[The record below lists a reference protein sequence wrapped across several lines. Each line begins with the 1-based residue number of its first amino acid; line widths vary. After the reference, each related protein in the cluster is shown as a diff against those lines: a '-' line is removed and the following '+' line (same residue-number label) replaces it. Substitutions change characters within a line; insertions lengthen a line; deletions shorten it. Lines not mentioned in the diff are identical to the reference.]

1 MQLSSILE
9 QLFNGFQYGMLLFL
23 MATGVTLMFGVMR
36 LVNLAHGSMFMVG
49 GYLAASSLQL
59 TGSFWLAGLIAVAGT
74 AILAAV
80 LEILV
85 MRPLY
90 QRGHLD
96 QLLATFGIT
105 LTLNE
110 LVVFIWGREPVFIK
124 TPDFLLGHTDIF
136 GFPYPVYRLF
146 MTVVSI
152 VAGLFLVWMMT
163 RTRFGML
170 IRAGADNRL
179 MVAGLG
185 VNVTLLYTLVFA
197 LAAILAALAG
207 IMSAPLI
214 AMQSGVG
221 DPLLILTLTV
231 VCIGGIGSLQGALV
245 ASLLVGLFDTFGR
258 IFAPQLF
265 GAAGNTLASM
275 LVYLMMAAV
284 LFFRPAGLFSSSE
297 ARR

>member
-1 MQLSSILE
+1 MQLTLFLE

-36 LVNLAHGSMFMVG
+36 LVNLAHGAMFMVG
-49 GYLAASSLQL
+49 GYLAASTLQL
-59 TGSFWLAGLIAVAGT
+59 TGSFWLAAGVSLLGT
-74 AILAAV
+74 AALAAV
-80 LEILV
+80 LEIGV
-85 MRPLY
+85 IRPLY

-110 LVVFIWGREPVFIK
+110 LVVFIWGREPIFIK
-124 TPDFLLGHTDIF
+124 APDILNGHTDVF

-146 MTVVSI
+146 ITAITI
-152 VAGLFLVWMMT
+152 VAGLLLIWLMS

-197 LAAILAALAG
+197 LAAALAALAG
-207 IMSAPLI
+207 IMSAPLV

-221 DPLLILTLTV
+221 DPLLILTLTI
-231 VCIGGIGSLQGALV
+231 VCIGGIGSLKGALY
-245 ASLLVGLFDTFGR
+245 ASLLVGMIDTFGR
-258 IFAPQLF
+258 VLAPQIL
-265 GAAGNTLASM
+265 GSAGNTLANM
-275 LVYLMMAAV
+275 LVYLMMALI
-284 LFFRPAGLFSSSE
+284 LFIRPTGLFGNSGGQS
-297 ARR
+297 